1 MVSTFGILCG
11 ILSLHCCFSWHCA
24 EDVDLYIY
32 TSEVEYD
39 VNTRPYLN
47 PARAYWVEDNKNKAP
62 WFPDADGKR
71 YRAVNSR
78 DSTPKHYWGTKMNFY
93 WYGTITAADSLIIAG
108 LYDPDTDDQLVYGA
122 VINCA
127 TKSWMTVYQNSSMV
141 SQSMWKKGDL
151 REACKVG
158 EIFDLI
164 FEMSQMYRGS
174 FIFNGQPL
182 EDAMYP
188 KLKRNWGKYKITGH
202 YHVQRLPVALTL
214 GTKIKGSIT
223 GGNFDRY
230 AYGKCY
236 TFPHAYLLN
245 DCIGAKAWITARN
258 KIKSLGLISFNEN
271 NWEAKAAYK
280 LPGDETVLGSLG
292 MNNLESTV
300 SCLELP
306 EGSYFH
312 FKQDGVHPDQ
322 HSDSY
327 LNSCCSFMNGTLA
340 DDTCMNYQDGQYM
353 QCKSYMMWWTKYEG
367 LEAYY
372 LGDLSAEQAEE
383 RVKLMTERMNTFY
396 ETLMATHEAPEEE

>member
-1 MVSTFGILCG
+1 MVSTFGILCV

-24 EDVDLYIY
+24 EDVDLAT

-47 PARAYWVEDNKNKAP
+47 PAVAYWVTNGDSP
-62 WFPDADGKR
+62 WSADPDGKR
-71 YRAVNSR
+71 YRAVQPRVKENK
-78 DSTPKHYWGTKMNFY
+78 PKHYWGTKMNFY
-93 WYGTITAADSLIIAG
+93 WFGTITAADSLIIAG
-108 LYDPDTDDQLVYGA
+108 MYNPDNEDMLVYGA

-127 TKSWMTVYQNSSMV
+127 TKSWMTVYQNSSMA

-151 REACKVG
+151 KEECKVG

-182 EDAMYP
+182 EDAIYP
-188 KLKRNWGKYKITGH
+188 KLKKNARNIDEITGS
-202 YHVQRLPVALTL
+202 YTVQRLPVALTL

-236 TFPHAYLLN
+236 AFPHAYLN
-245 DCIGAKAWITARN
+245 DCTGAKAWITARN
-258 KIKSLGLISFNEN
+258 KIESLGLISFNEK

-280 LPGDETVLGSLG
+280 FPGDETVLGSLG
-292 MNNLESTV
+292 MNNKESTV

-312 FKQDGVHPDQ
+312 YKQDGVHPDQ
-322 HSDSY
+322 NTDTY
-327 LNSCCSFMNGTLA
+327 LTSCCSYMNGTLA
-340 DDTCMNYQDGQYM
+340 DDTCESYKNGQYM
-353 QCKSYMMWWTKYEG
+353 QCKSYMMWYTKYEG

-372 LGDLSAEQAEE
+372 VGDLSEDAALD
-383 RVKLMTERMNTFY
+383 KILLMTEIMTTFT
-396 ETLMATHEAPEEE
+396 ESLMATHEAPEEE